1 MSSREPGPGLRF
13 RRVSQDDGAAD
24 GGGPVP
30 FADRALGQ
38 LRTGPALEVRRTGN
52 GASVRTRGSAALI
65 ARLRHP
71 DEAELC
77 LTWPVIERLGDALAD
92 DGRVRIE
99 PGSDWV
105 AMPLQGS
112 SDLRLLLLL
121 MSVAI
126 RAHAPGTGERRPRP

>member
-1 MSSREPGPGLRF
+1 MSSRELGPGLRF
-13 RRVSQDDGAAD
+13 PRGSQNARAV
-24 GGGPVP
+24 GGSGPVP
-30 FADRALGQ
+30 FTDRALEQ
-38 LRTGPALEVRRTGN
+38 LCMWPALEVSRTGN
-52 GASVRTRGSAALI
+52 GASLRTRGSAVPIAL
-65 ARLRHP
+65 LRHP

-77 LTWPVIERLGDALAD
+77 LTWPVIQRLGDALAD
-92 DGRVRIE
+92 GGRVRIE
-99 PGSDWV
+99 PGTDWV